1 MTLKPGIYRL
11 DEPITNPEPDK
22 RYRGNLNAIPV
33 FPVGHY
39 EVRAGSH
46 YGNAAAMVSRADMY
60 GPLYEGQ
67 PGFEALVNCLVA
79 AEESFDSLLTEL
91 RGEVDNHAVEMLRT
105 LVAQGK
111 LSLQDVRDAFKEV
124 Y

>member
-11 DEPITNPEPDK
+11 DEPVANPEPAR

-33 FPVGHY
+33 FPIGYY
-39 EVRAGSH
+39 EVKHESR
-46 YGNAAAMVSRADMY
+46 YGDAIVTVGRADMY

-67 PGFEALVNCLVA
+67 LGFEALVIHLVE

-91 RGEVDNHAVEMLRT
+91 RGDVEHNAVEMLRF
-105 LVAQGK
+105 LVAKGK
-111 LSLQDVRDAFKEV
+111 LSLRDVRDAFKWIH
-124 Y
+124 